1 MDFFPRWRRTVSALA
16 EGMRLRKAVSA
27 ERVQRALCAPLHT
40 PHLLFLEKVGKK
52 VRHARPAEIPLM
64 PVLGLRGR
72 ISAWVVRGMDMPLGL
87 DLLRCALILAPKGRG
102 ISASRATVAG
112 DVGANWVC

>member
-1 MDFFPRWRRTVSALA
+1 MRWR
-16 EGMRLRKAVSA
+16 KCVSA
-27 ERVQRALCAPLHT
+27 EREQRALCAPLHT

-52 VRHARPAEIPLM
+52 VRHARPSEIPLM

-72 ISAWVVRGMDMPLGL
+72 ISAWVGRKLGVPLEMA
-87 DLLRCALILAPKGRG
+87 LLRCALILAPKGRG

-112 DVGANWVC
+112 DVGAGWVF